1 LFLWLTYNALE
12 TCGKENTLHQ
22 HHAGERKT
30 VLRKLH
36 IERLGRPAFICLWLA
51 LIPLLVY
58 VPVFQAQFIGFDDDE
73 YVFAN
78 PHVLGGITLANL
90 RWAFVT
96 THAANWHPV
105 TWISL
110 MLNSQYFGSSAGA
123 FHAVNL
129 FLHVANT
136 LLLFLWLYDS
146 TAAKWRG
153 ALVAALFAL
162 HPLHVE
168 SVAWISERKDV
179 LSALFW
185 MLALIVYTDYA
196 KTGRISRYFFALL
209 LFGIGLM
216 AKPMLVT
223 LPIVLL
229 LLDYWPLGRFAERR
243 TLRLLIEKLP
253 FLAFSI
259 ASSVVTLFAQ
269 HGVHAVAS
277 LDIAPIFVRAQNAP
291 IACIAYIGKLF
302 WPIGLA
308 VFYPYNRHPSLLL
321 AFLSL
326 ATLVIVSAVAILIRR
341 HKGYVLTG
349 WFWFLITLVP
359 VIGIVQVGLQ
369 SMADRYTYIPFI
381 GLFIILAWGGWD
393 ALNRLRIPPFVQA
406 LAASVALVLCAGL
419 TRAQLRYW
427 HDSIALFQHALNLTV
442 GDGAAAANLGY
453 ALAEQGQHDKAI
465 AHYKAVLQSH
475 PRGDATVWNNFGGS
489 LAATGKLE
497 EAIDAF
503 QNALKLDPSK
513 SDAHQNLGLAL
524 ARKGKLQESL
534 IHFRDAARLDPENVR
549 VHNTYAVMLGA
560 AGRTDEAMQE
570 FQIALRLAP
579 DSAAT
584 HANLANLLAKQH
596 ARDEA
601 MAHYSEALRLDP
613 AFVEAHYYIASLL
626 LEEGRGEDA
635 AAHYIAALQT
645 KPDYVPA
652 MVSLAWIYATAG
664 GEWGSQHAAEA
675 VRLAERACQLSGR
688 KQSGPLATLAAAYA
702 NAGRFEEAVKTG
714 EEAFSIAKAAGEND
728 FADSIRAR
736 IALYKN
742 GSPFRLPQ

>member
-1 LFLWLTYNALE
+1 MKKL
-12 TCGKENTLHQ
+12 NT
-22 HHAGERKT
+22 
-30 VLRKLH
+30 
-36 IERLGRPAFICLWLA
+36 ERLGQPAFICLGLA
-51 LIPLLVY
+51 LVTLLVY

-78 PHVLGGITLANL
+78 PHVLSGITLANL

-96 THAANWHPV
+96 NHAGNWHPV

-110 MLNSQYFGSSAGA
+110 MLNSQYFGPGAGA

-129 FLHVANT
+129 VLHIANT
-136 LLLFLWLYDS
+136 LLLFLWLYGA
-146 TAAKWRG
+146 TGAKWRG

-179 LSALFW
+179 LSTLFW
-185 MLALIVYTDYA
+185 ILVLVVYTDYA
-196 KTGRISRYFFALL
+196 KTDRISRYFFALF

-216 AKPMLVT
+216 AKPMLVS
-223 LPIVLL
+223 LPFVLL

-243 TLRLLIEKLP
+243 TFRLLIEKLP

-259 ASSVVTLFAQ
+259 ASSAVTLFAQ
-269 HGVHAVAS
+269 HQVHAIAP
-277 LDIAPIFVRAQNAP
+277 LDLAPIFVRVQNTTLAY
-291 IACIAYIGKLF
+291 IGYIGKLF
-302 WPIGLA
+302 WPSGLA

-326 ATLVIVSAVAILIRR
+326 AALVIVSVAAILIRR

-349 WFWFLITLVP
+349 WFWFLITLIP

-369 SMADRYTYIPFI
+369 SMADRYTYIPLI

-393 ALNRLRIPPFVQA
+393 ALNRLRVPRFAQA
-406 LAASVALVLCAGL
+406 LAASIALVLCAGL
-419 TRAQLRYW
+419 TRTQLRYW
-427 HDSIALFQHALNLTV
+427 HDSVALFQHAVNVT
-442 GDGAAAANLGY
+442 GDHGPAEANLGY
-453 ALAEQGQHDKAI
+453 ALAEQGQDDRAI
-465 AHYKAVLQSH
+465 AHYKAVLKNH

-503 QNALKLDPSK
+503 QNALKLDPSMG
-513 SDAHQNLGLAL
+513 DAHENLGLAL
-524 ARKGKLQESL
+524 ARKGRLQESL
-534 IHFRDAARLDPENVR
+534 MHFCDAARLEPENVK
-549 VHNTYAVMLGA
+549 VHNAYAVMLGE
-560 AGRTDEAMQE
+560 AGRTEEAMRE
-570 FQIALRLAP
+570 FQIALQLAP

-584 HANLANLLAKQH
+584 HANFANLLAKQH

-601 MAHYSEALRLDP
+601 MAQYSEALRLNP
-613 AFVEAHYYIASLL
+613 GFVEAHYHIASLL
-626 LEEGRGEDA
+626 LQEGRTEEA
-635 AAHYIAALQT
+635 AAHDIAALQV

-652 MVSLAWIYATAG
+652 MVSLAWIYATDRGKAAT
-664 GEWGSQHAAEA
+664 QNAAEA
-675 VRLAERACQLSGR
+675 VRLAEQACRISGC
-688 KQSGPLATLAAAYA
+688 KESGELDTLAAAYA
-702 NAGRFEEAVKTG
+702 NTGRFEEAVKTG
-714 EEAFSIAKAAGEND
+714 EEAFSIAKAAGENG
-728 FADSIRAR
+728 FADSVRAR
-736 IALYKN
+736 IDLYKK